1 MSAAPRA
8 AAPAAEIGTPTSS
21 RRRSRTPGEAVRAL
35 APPYLLLLPT
45 LVVLVGVL
53 AWPLWWLGRISFE
66 HYGLAELIAHR
77 GVWTGLDNY
86 RHILGEG
93 EFWRIV
99 LRTIVFTAVNVGL
112 TMLFATLIAL
122 LLARMGK
129 FMRSALL
136 IGLVWVWATPVTV
149 AIAVWQW
156 MVDFEF
162 GVLNWTL
169 TKLHVADLVHYNW
182 FDNPLTGF
190 AVITACVVW
199 GAIPFAAIT
208 IYAGLSQVPQELV
221 EAAEVDGAR
230 AWDVFRRVTFPLVKP
245 IFVIVASLSIIWDFQ
260 VFNQVW
266 IMLEARPSPDYYL
279 LGVYSFIES
288 FRLSQ
293 YGLGAAIAVV
303 MVLLMLGVSFVY
315 VRQMIR
321 ISEID
326 CAPSPHECAPPSMCA
341 TAATGSV

>member
-21 RRRSRTPGEAVRAL
+21 RRPSRTFGEAIRAV

-45 LVVLVGVL
+45 MVVVVGVL

-66 HYGLAELIAHR
+66 HYGLEELIAHR
-77 GVWTGLDNY
+77 GTWTGLDNY
-86 RHILGEG
+86 RHILGDG

-99 LRTIVFTAVNVGL
+99 VRTVVFTAANVGL
-112 TMLFATLIAL
+112 TMIFATLIAL

-129 FMRSALL
+129 YMRSALL
-136 IGLVWVWATPVTV
+136 VGLGWVWATPVVV
-149 AIAVWQW
+149 AISVWQW

-169 TKLHVADLVHYNW
+169 TKLHIVDLIHYNW
-182 FDNPLTGF
+182 FDNPWTGF

-230 AWDVFRRVTFPLVKP
+230 AWDVFRLVTFPLVKP
-245 IFVIVASLSIIWDFQ
+245 IFIIVASLSIIWDFQ

-266 IMLEARPSPDYYL
+266 IMLQARPSPDYYL
-279 LGVYSFIES
+279 LGVYSFVES

-293 YGLGAAIAVV
+293 YGLGAANAVV
-303 MVLLMLGVSFVY
+303 MVLLMLGVSYVY

-326 CAPSPHECAPPSMCA
+326 
-341 TAATGSV
+341 